1 MSLLRITAV
10 LVTIVLTFVGCSSNQ
25 PSDANATATPNQP
38 TAAAPAASPA
48 SSAPKAA
55 SNSPAAAPA
64 PAVERAAPPA
74 PAAPPKVTVPAGTD
88 LTVIMIDSV
97 SSGKNKAG
105 DEFMASLAAPLVVNG
120 KTVLDKGTKVR
131 GRVID
136 AEGSGRVK
144 GLANIRL
151 ALTGIVDGA
160 KTVPIVT
167 KPFVAEAEST
177 KGRDAAVAGGAAG
190 VGAVIGAIAGGKKG
204 AGIGAIV
211 GGAGGTGAVLATKG
225 KEVEFDSES
234 KVKFTL
240 DKDAELPVIG
250 KKIS

>member
-1 MSLLRITAV
+1 MSFLRITAAI
-10 LVTIVLTFVGCSSNQ
+10 VTIALTFVGCSSNQ
-25 PSDANATATPNQP
+25 PSDASATATPNQP
-38 TAAAPAASPA
+38 SVAAP
-48 SSAPKAA
+48 APKAA

-64 PAVERAAPPA
+64 PAVEKAPPPA
-74 PAAPPKVTVPAGTD
+74 PAAPPKVTVPAGTE
-88 LTVIMIDSV
+88 LTVIMIDAV

-105 DEFMASLAAPLVVNG
+105 DEFMASLAAPLVVGG
-120 KTVLDKGTKVR
+120 KTVADKGTKVR

-160 KTVPIVT
+160 KTIPIVT

-190 VGAVIGAIAGGKKG
+190 VGAAIGAIAGGKKG
-204 AGIGAIV
+204 AGVGAIV
-211 GGAGGTGAVLATKG
+211 GGAAGTGTVLATKG
-225 KEVEFDSES
+225 KEVEFGSES
-234 KVKFTL
+234 RVKFTL
-240 DKDAELPVIG
+240 EKDAELPVMR
-250 KKIS
+250 KTNS

>member
-1 MSLLRITAV
+1 MSVLRITAA
-10 LVTIVLTFVGCSSNQ
+10 LVTIALTFVGCSPNQ
-25 PSDANATATPNQP
+25 PSDASATATPNQP
-38 TAAAPAASPA
+38 TAAAPA
-48 SSAPKAA
+48 PKAA

-64 PAVERAAPPA
+64 RAVERPAPPPV

-97 SSGKNKAG
+97 SSKTNNAG
-105 DEFMASLAAPLVVNG
+105 DEFLASLAAPLVVGG

-160 KTVPIVT
+160 KTIPIVT
-167 KPFVAEAEST
+167 KPFVAEAEGT
-177 KGRDAAVAGGAAG
+177 KGRDAAMAGGAAG
-190 VGAVIGAIAGGKKG
+190 VGAAIGAITGGKKG
-204 AGIGAIV
+204 AGVGAIV
-211 GGAGGTGAVLATKG
+211 GGAAGTGAVLATKG
-225 KEVEFDSES
+225 KEVEFGSES
-234 KVKFTL
+234 KVTFTL
-240 DKDAELPVIG
+240 DKDAELPVIR
-250 KKIS
+250 KTNS

>member
-1 MSLLRITAV
+1 MRVLRITAA
-10 LVTIVLTFVGCSSNQ
+10 LVTIALTFVGCSSNQ
-25 PSDANATATPNQP
+25 PSDASTAPDQNQP
-38 TAAAPAASPA
+38 TAAAPA
-48 SSAPKAA
+48 PKAA
-55 SNSPAAAPA
+55 LNSPASPAAAPA
-64 PAVERAAPPA
+64 SVVEKTAPPV
-74 PAAPPKVTVPAGTD
+74 PAAPPKVTVPAGTE

-97 SSGKNKAG
+97 SSGKNQAG
-105 DEFMASLAAPLVVNG
+105 DEFMASLAAPLVVGG
-120 KTVLDKGTKVR
+120 KTVLEKGTKVR

-160 KTVPIVT
+160 KNIPIVT

-177 KGRDAAVAGGAAG
+177 KGRDAAMAGGAAG
-190 VGAVIGAIAGGKKG
+190 VGAAIGAITGGKKG
-204 AGIGAIV
+204 AGVGAIV
-211 GGAGGTGAVLATKG
+211 GGAAGTGAVLATKG
-225 KEVEFDSES
+225 KEVEFASES

-250 KKIS
+250 KRIS

>member
-1 MSLLRITAV
+1 MSLLRITAA
-10 LVTIVLTFVGCSSNQ
+10 LVTIALTFVGCSSNQ
-25 PSDANATATPNQP
+25 PSDANATGTPNQP

-48 SSAPKAA
+48 GSAALAPKTA

-64 PAVERAAPPA
+64 PAVERAA

-97 SSGKNKAG
+97 SSGKNQAG
-105 DEFMASLAAPLVVNG
+105 DEFMASLATPLVVNG
-120 KTVLDKGTKVR
+120 KTVADKGTKVR

-160 KTVPIVT
+160 KTIPIVT

-190 VGAVIGAIAGGKKG
+190 VGAAIGAIAGGKKG

-225 KEVEFDSES
+225 KEVEFGSES

-250 KKIS
+250 KKNS

>member
-1 MSLLRITAV
+1 MSVLRITAA
-10 LVTIVLTFVGCSSNQ
+10 LVTIALTFVGCSSNQ
-25 PSDANATATPNQP
+25 PSDASATATPNQP
-38 TAAAPAASPA
+38 TAAAP
-48 SSAPKAA
+48 APKAA

-64 PAVERAAPPA
+64 PAVERTAPPPA

-97 SSGKNKAG
+97 SSGTNKSG
-105 DEFMASLAAPLVVNG
+105 DEFLASLAAPLVVGG

-151 ALTGIVDGA
+151 ALTGILDGA
-160 KTVPIVT
+160 KTIPIVT

-190 VGAVIGAIAGGKKG
+190 IGAAIGAIAGGKKG
-204 AGIGAIV
+204 AGVGAIV
-211 GGAGGTGAVLATKG
+211 GGAAGTGTVLATKG
-225 KEVEFDSES
+225 KEVEFGSES
-234 KVKFTL
+234 RVKFTL
-240 DKDAELPVIG
+240 EKDAELPVMR
-250 KKIS
+250 KPNS

>member
-1 MSLLRITAV
+1 MSVLRITAA
-10 LVTIVLTFVGCSSNQ
+10 LVTIALTFVGCSSNQ
-25 PSDANATATPNQP
+25 PSDASATATPNQP
-38 TAAAPAASPA
+38 TAAAP
-48 SSAPKAA
+48 APKAA

-64 PAVERAAPPA
+64 PAVERAAPPPA

-97 SSGKNKAG
+97 SSGTNKSG
-105 DEFMASLAAPLVVNG
+105 DEFLASLAAPLVVGG

-151 ALTGIVDGA
+151 ALTGILDGA
-160 KTVPIVT
+160 KTIPIVT

-190 VGAVIGAIAGGKKG
+190 IGAAIGAIAGGKKG
-204 AGIGAIV
+204 AGVGAIV
-211 GGAGGTGAVLATKG
+211 GGAAGTGTVLATKG
-225 KEVEFDSES
+225 KEVEFGSES
-234 KVKFTL
+234 RVKFTL
-240 DKDAELPVIG
+240 EKDAELPVMR
-250 KKIS
+250 KPNS